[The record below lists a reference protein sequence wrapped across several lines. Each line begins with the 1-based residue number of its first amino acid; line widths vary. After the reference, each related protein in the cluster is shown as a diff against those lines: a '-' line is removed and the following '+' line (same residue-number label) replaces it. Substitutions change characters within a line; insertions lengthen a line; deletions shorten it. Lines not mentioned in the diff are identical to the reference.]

1 MAFKLIIHAIIR
13 VRQRIRSQQHVGRL
27 STDDFFLLCWE
38 INLSQ
43 GQFYFPLITNSNS
56 RRKTGH
62 FFLFPVTNLI
72 AFGNFAESDA
82 SDEFLLSTI
91 AIQKLRFNCF

>member
-27 STDDFFLLCWE
+27 STDDFFLLRWE
-38 INLSQ
+38 INRSQ
-43 GQFYFPLITNSNS
+43 GQFYFPLITNSN
-56 RRKTGH
+56 RAEKPAI

-72 AFGNFAESDA
+72 AFGHFA
-82 SDEFLLSTI
+82 
-91 AIQKLRFNCF
+91 